1 MKTFKDLQVGDKIYI
16 GFYAKFV
23 QYIEYVEGYL
33 HIHYFSERKKP
44 KYAYSEA
51 LFIPLNHINANN
63 VKIGNRHVF
72 VSESRYKKYIMDFM
86 NSQLKK

>member
-33 HIHYFSERKKP
+33 HIHYFLKEKNLSM
-44 KYAYSEA
+44 
-51 LFIPLNHINANN
+51 HILMLSSFLL
-63 VKIGNRHVF
+63 IT
-72 VSESRYKKYIMDFM
+72 
-86 NSQLKK
+86 

>member
-33 HIHYFSERKKP
+33 HIHYFSERKKT
-44 KYAYSEA
+44 
-51 LFIPLNHINANN
+51 
-63 VKIGNRHVF
+63 
-72 VSESRYKKYIMDFM
+72 
-86 NSQLKK
+86 